1 LKGKETLITTSTST
15 YLDLPIVIPRVC
27 RNPRARAVIGKPFHR
42 AYAPVLSEFGISEEQ
57 FLTFID
63 ELNLAKMGHPK
74 VFGSMMTI
82 GSVVHAAGY
91 FDPTGITSLTGRSI
105 HLAGKLAALSS
116 ASGPMSRKSMFLK
129 EMNETLFNPKGLS
142 VSLISSKKLR
152 PFLGLAPDRA
162 LTASLHPDFAVP
174 TETELLTGKRS
185 IVTVMQ
191 RQMLALGGKVSPIQA
206 CPSLQVRAEDIAN
219 STERMIWAHQ
229 VGSEIIMMK
238 ARRKALLKM
247 GELAQ
252 MTDEK
257 KKNSVMKAVRNA
269 DLEVKATERLFWLVV
284 MNLSDV
290 VKVDDEA
297 EEETED

>member
-1 LKGKETLITTSTST
+1 MITTSTSS

-27 RNPRARAVIGKPFHR
+27 RNPWARAVVGKPFHR
-42 AYAPVLSEFGISEEQ
+42 AYAPVLSEFGILEEQ

-63 ELNLAKMGHPK
+63 ELNFAKMGHRK
-74 VFGSMMTI
+74 VSGSIMTI
-82 GSVVHAAGY
+82 GSVVHVAGH
-91 FDPTGITSLTGRSI
+91 FDPTGITSLTGRGI
-105 HLAGKLAALSS
+105 QLAGKLAALSS

-142 VSLISSKKLR
+142 VSLMSSKKLR
-152 PFLGLAPDRA
+152 PLLGLAPDTV
-162 LTASLHPDFAVP
+162 LTASLRPEFAVL

-185 IVTVMQ
+185 TVTVMQ
-191 RQMLALGGKVSPIQA
+191 RQMLALEGNVSPIEA
-206 CPSLQVRAEDIAN
+206 FPSHQVRAEDITN
-219 STERMIWAHQ
+219 STERTIWAHQ

-238 ARRKALLKM
+238 GRRKALMKM

-252 MTDEK
+252 ITDEK

-284 MNLSDV
+284 RNLSDV
-290 VKVDDEA
+290 VKVDGEA